1 VALGRHIGI
10 RKPGANSLRAGHK
23 EIVEVD
29 KEVILAAATAITL
42 KNQVRIVHLQWVSL
56 KQAE

>member
-1 VALGRHIGI
+1 IGI
-10 RKPGANSLRAGHK
+10 RKPGANSLRAGHE

-42 KNQVRIVHLQWVSL
+42 KNEVRVGHLQ
-56 KQAE
+56 